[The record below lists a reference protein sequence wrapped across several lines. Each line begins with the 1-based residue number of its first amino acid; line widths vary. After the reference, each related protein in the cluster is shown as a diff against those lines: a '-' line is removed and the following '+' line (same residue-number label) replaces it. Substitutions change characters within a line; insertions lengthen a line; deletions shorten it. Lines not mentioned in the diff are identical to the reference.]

1 MAYRKNTA
9 LRNALANS
17 FASQFGGGSLRI
29 YTGSQPANGNDA
41 PTGTLLVTIT
51 LPASPFTTA
60 SSGVVSK
67 AGTWS
72 AVATATGTAGWARM
86 ISSSGL
92 VNADFSVAESAADII
107 IDDDAIT
114 SGAAVSVTA
123 FSMTEQA
130 G

>member
-1 MAYRKNTA
+1 
-9 LRNALANS
+9 
-17 FASQFGGGSLRI
+17 
-29 YTGSQPANGNDA
+29 
-41 PTGTLLVTIT
+41 
-51 LPASPFTTA
+51 
-60 SSGVVSK
+60 
-67 AGTWS
+67 
-72 AVATATGTAGWARM
+72 M
-86 ISSSGL
+86 ISSNGL